1 MIKQRKNIIAAIDI
15 GSSKILCGMA
25 KILGDGE
32 LEIISINSQLARGI
46 KSGVITDL
54 KIASDA
60 ISQVIDEAEKI
71 SGIAIR
77 TVYINVSSSNLISHQ
92 LNSEI
97 DVSGHEINS
106 NDLTKLLFNSLSKY
120 DEQQLQVVHSF
131 IYDYI
136 LDGNRGVTNPLG
148 MYGSKLSCSVSTLVT
163 PNNTI
168 ANLNNCLSKCQ
179 LDVTGYVA
187 SSYASGLACLSKE
200 EIELGVAL
208 IEIGGGCAS
217 VSIFAS
223 GQLIFADG
231 IAIGGRHITT
241 DIAKGLGIGFDE
253 AERIKSIY
261 GSVLQDS
268 LTEKEVIEVETDGE
282 TRLISRAILTEIITA
297 RVEEILELLDQKL
310 INAGFSIM
318 GNNIVLAG
326 GVANMSGMKELVN
339 KIFESPVRIGY
350 PKSFAESDFEIGPSS
365 ATLVGMIINAAQHFK
380 EATILKSQERF
391 SLKKVW
397 YWFKENFI

>member
-15 GSSKILCGMA
+15 GSSKIICGMA

-60 ISQVIDEAEKI
+60 IAQVIDEAEKI

-131 IYDYI
+131 VYDYI

-200 EIELGVAL
+200 EMELGVAL

-318 GNNIVLAG
+318 GNNIVLTG

-380 EATILKSQERF
+380 EATMLKSQERF